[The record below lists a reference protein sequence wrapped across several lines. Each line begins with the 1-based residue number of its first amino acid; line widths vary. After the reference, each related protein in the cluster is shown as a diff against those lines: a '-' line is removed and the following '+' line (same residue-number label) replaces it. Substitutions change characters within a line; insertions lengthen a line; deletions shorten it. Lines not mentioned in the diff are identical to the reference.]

1 MKFTGEYVGSRYGMI
16 VFGQLKFQKTIVRCI
31 DLIEDLRQFDV
42 VPRDTIGSLQ
52 ICGCFIK
59 DTFRV
64 FKGPIVIYLP
74 LIFQKFRNV
83 LNTVQT
89 TSMCTW

>member
-1 MKFTGEYVGSRYGMI
+1 MEFTREYVGSRYGMVI
-16 VFGQLKFQKTIVRCI
+16 FGQFKFQKTIVRCI

-42 VPRDTIGSLQ
+42 VPRHTIGSLQ
-52 ICGCFIK
+52 IFGCFIK
-59 DTFRV
+59 YTFRV
-64 FKGPIVIYLP
+64 VKGPIVIYLP

-89 TSMCTW
+89 ISMCTW